1 MNSLSSY
8 IDVSSVGKKTTGKVQ
23 GSVTLYDSDNYTRT
37 GDNLASNHT
46 WAIQP
51 LVLEIK
57 NKDDS
62 NEPNGIEPTVVF
74 PEDYNNLGVLGE
86 RSDPLLDRT
95 IFLIATGGRSSSY
108 KSNSTLNL
116 EEISDSNAKNPSKG
130 TMFVNFKKK

>member
-8 IDVSSVGKKTTGKVQ
+8 IQVSSVGKKTVGKVQ

-57 NKDDS
+57 NKDNF
-62 NEPNGIEPTVVF
+62 NEPNGIIPTVAI
-74 PEDYNNLGVLGE
+74 PENYENLGVLGE

-95 IFLIATGGRSSSY
+95 VLLITTGSRINNFSKTNFLD
-108 KSNSTLNL
+108 L
-116 EEISDSNAKNPSKG
+116 EEISSSKANNPLRNN
-130 TMFVNFKKK
+130 MFIELKK